1 MSSHPDNKEIV
12 SLRYDSPQG
21 TVFYVDA
28 EIALGCQT
36 TLQRSMSLAC
46 PGLCQRHHCLYKWTS
61 TFEMQRIISTRELSE
76 LHTLVP
82 KLPLSPSAPEWHIVG
97 CMAPLDCLALSKTFG
112 RASATWLLSAS
123 APSVVSSGMQNGF
136 AKSPQLPS

>member
-12 SLRYDSPQG
+12 SLRYDPPQG

-97 CMAPLDCLALSKTFG
+97 CMAPLRLPGSVKDLWKSQCHLAFVCFCPICCVLRDAK
-112 RASATWLLSAS
+112 WLC
-123 APSVVSSGMQNGF
+123 
-136 AKSPQLPS
+136 